1 MLETQQKLTEKDKLE
16 EDKEIKALERLTDDN
31 VDLEK
36 LEILEKEVKRCNA
49 KICQMRKEIH
59 KTIVGQYETVDSL
72 LRCILANGHALL
84 EGAPGTAKTLLVNSF
99 ASTVKNS
106 SFKRIQFTPDLLPGD
121 VVGLTAY
128 HPDKGFYTVKGPC
141 FANFLLADEI
151 NRAPP
156 KVQSAMLELMQERQV
171 TIGKKTFKLPKP
183 FLVLAT
189 QNPVEQ
195 EGTFPLPEAQVD
207 RFLFKLVV
215 DYPPEEDETYIVEN
229 NSTVKAMEEFK
240 INFITTPEELVE
252 MQQLV
257 KKIYLSRA
265 IRKYIVS
272 IIMMTRAQRKHD
284 FKYAKYL
291 AWGAGTR
298 ATIAL
303 FIASKAQALMND
315 RAHVIPEDVREVVH
329 GVLRHRILLNYEAKA
344 SKISPDELIDD
355 ILNIVPVP

>member
-1 MLETQQKLTEKDKLE
+1 MTTKP
-16 EDKEIKALERLTDDN
+16 EIKEEKKIELERLTDDN
-31 VDLEK
+31 VDLDK
-36 LEILEKEVKRCNA
+36 LKAMNKVA
-49 KICQMRKEIH
+49 KDGNKTICQMRHEIH
-59 KTIVGQYETVDSL
+59 KTIVGQKETVDTL
-72 LRCILANGHALL
+72 LRCIVANGHALL
-84 EGAPGTAKTLLVNSF
+84 EGAPGTAKTLLINSF
-99 ASTVKNS
+99 SGTVRNS
-106 SFKRIQFTPDLLPGD
+106 IFKRIQFTPDLLPGD

-171 TIGKKTFKLPKP
+171 TIGKKTFNLPKP

-207 RFLFKLVV
+207 RFLFKIIV

-229 NSTVKAMEEFK
+229 NSTVRAMEEFK
-240 INFITTPEELVE
+240 IKNVVTPEELVE

-257 KKIYLSRA
+257 KKMYLSRA

-272 IIMMTRAQRKHD
+272 LIMTTRKQRKYD
-284 FKYAKYL
+284 FKFAKYL

-298 ATIAL
+298 ASIAL
-303 FIASKAQALMND
+303 FIASKANALMND
-315 RAHVIPEDVREVVH
+315 RAYVIPEDVQTVAYA
-329 GVLRHRILLNYEAKA
+329 VLRHRVLLNYEAKA
-344 SKISPDELIDD
+344 SKISPEEVIDEI
-355 ILNIVPVP
+355 IRIVPVY

>member
-1 MLETQQKLTEKDKLE
+1 MSTQT
-16 EDKEIKALERLTDDN
+16 AHPN
-31 VDLEK
+31 VLEK
-36 LEILEKEVKRCNA
+36 LTDENVTAEKLELLREEVTKNNA
-49 KICQMRKEIH
+49 KIIQMRKEIH
-59 KTIVGQYETVDSL
+59 KTIVGQHDTVNSL

-99 ASTVKNS
+99 AATVRNA
-106 SFKRIQFTPDLLPGD
+106 SFKRVQFTPDLLPGD
-121 VVGLTAY
+121 VIGVTAY
-128 HPDKGFYTVKGPC
+128 HPEKGFYTVKGPC

-207 RFLFKLVV
+207 RFLFKLIV

-240 INFITTPEELVE
+240 INEIVDPDELVS
-252 MQQLV
+252 MQQLI

-272 IIMMTRAQRKHD
+272 LIMMTRRQRKHD
-284 FKYAKYL
+284 FKYAKFL

-298 ATIAL
+298 ASISL
-303 FIASKAQALMND
+303 FIASKANAFMNN
-315 RAHVIPEDVREVVH
+315 RSYVLPEDVQAVVH
-329 GVLRHRILLNYEAKA
+329 GVLRHRILLTYEAKA
-344 SKISPDELIDD
+344 SKISPDEIIDE
-355 ILNIVPVP
+355 IVNIVPVY

>member
-1 MLETQQKLTEKDKLE
+1 MPTQT
-16 EDKEIKALERLTDDN
+16 AHAN
-31 VDLEK
+31 VLEK
-36 LEILEKEVKRCNA
+36 LTDENVTAEKLELLREEVTRCNA
-49 KICQMRKEIH
+49 KIIQMRKEIH
-59 KTIVGQYETVDSL
+59 KTIVGQQDTVNSL

-99 ASTVKNS
+99 AATVRNAT
-106 SFKRIQFTPDLLPGD
+106 FKRVQFTPDLLPGD
-121 VVGLTAY
+121 VIGVTAY
-128 HPDKGFYTVKGPC
+128 HPEKGFYTVKGPC

-207 RFLFKLVV
+207 RFLFKLIV

-240 INFITTPEELVE
+240 INEIVDPEEIVS
-252 MQQLV
+252 MQQLI

-272 IIMMTRAQRKHD
+272 LIMMTRSQRKHD

-298 ATIAL
+298 ASISL
-303 FIASKAQALMND
+303 FIASKANAFMNN
-315 RAHVIPEDVREVVH
+315 RSYVIPEDVQAVVH
-329 GVLRHRILLNYEAKA
+329 GVLRHRILLTYEA
-344 SKISPDELIDD
+344 
-355 ILNIVPVP
+355 

>member
-1 MLETQQKLTEKDKLE
+1 MAEEEFRVTEEYVSKY
-16 EDKEIKALERLTDDN
+16 ERLTDDN
-31 VDLEK
+31 VND
-36 LEILEKEVKRCNA
+36 KRLSQLTSAIKKCNN
-49 KICQMRKEIH
+49 KIRRMRKEIH
-59 KTIVGQYETVDSL
+59 KTIVGQEDIVDNV

-84 EGAPGTAKTLLVNSF
+84 EGPPGTAKTLLINSF

-106 SFKRIQFTPDLLPGD
+106 TFKRVQFTPDLLPGD
-121 VVGLTAY
+121 VVGVTAY
-128 HPDKGFYTVKGPC
+128 NPDKGFYTVKGPC

-171 TIGKKTFKLPKP
+171 TIGKKTFNLPKP

-207 RFLFKLVV
+207 RFLFKLIL

-229 NSTVKAMEEFK
+229 NSTVKAMDEFK
-240 INFITTPEELVE
+240 IQYVVSPEEIVA
-252 MQQLV
+252 MQKLV
-257 KKIYLSRA
+257 KKIYLSKA
-265 IRKYIVS
+265 IRKYIVNL
-272 IIMMTRAQRKHD
+272 IMMTRWQRKRP

-298 ATIAL
+298 ATISL
-303 FIASKAQALMND
+303 FIASKANALMSD
-315 RAHVIPEDVREVVH
+315 RGYVTPEDVRAVIH
-329 GVLRHRILLNYEAKA
+329 PVLRHRVILNYEAKA
-344 SKISPDELIDD
+344 SNLSSDQVIDEIVRV
-355 ILNIVPVP
+355 VPVY